1 MFTAG
6 SIVFRGMVVLKPMET
21 PLDTIISLV
30 SYVNMAD
37 EKFFNFTPLHHKIF
51 SKVATMGL
59 KTSSLNFQINWLDE
73 LRYINIY
80 LGLIDKH
87 TYITMDKA

>member
-1 MFTAG
+1 
-6 SIVFRGMVVLKPMET
+6 MVVLKPMET

-30 SYVNMAD
+30 SCVNMAG

-73 LRYINIY
+73 LRYFIIY